1 VQCVNTVSVVRRNL
15 LNIAHV
21 NFRPV
26 TFQQL
31 YRRGPPNAPF
41 ALGRYRLFAAGEAR
55 PRRLIFPAW
64 LPVFDFL

>member
-1 VQCVNTVSVVRRNL
+1 MQCVNTVSVVRRNL

-41 ALGRYRLFAAGEAR
+41 AWRMVGEAR